1 MYKILKV
8 SALTLLTMS
17 IVSCSRETDSLTE
30 QTSVK
35 NARNSNI
42 QERISLTKTEVL
54 AESYRM
60 SILNVGQ
67 SLVLKYGNVNLH
79 LDLQTDSNLVLYA
92 SPINYW
98 GPAPYPVKWASNT
111 YLGNGV
117 AQPLLIAQTDGNLVL
132 YKAHPTVPGNA
143 IWSTNTYSGTV
154 SNPRFK
160 LQIIKKTHAINGTRY
175 YATFILEGNDSERH
189 EIAVED
195 ITNIY

>member
-1 MYKILKV
+1 MTKLLKISTL
-8 SALTLLTMS
+8 ALLTLAIT
-17 IVSCSRETDSLTE
+17 SCSRETDSMTE
-30 QTSVK
+30 QTPVQTAK
-35 NARNSNI
+35 KMNA
-42 QERISLTKTEVL
+42 QEKISLTKTEVL
-54 AESYRM
+54 AESHRM
-60 SILNVGQ
+60 SLLNVGQ

-79 LDLQTDSNLVLYA
+79 LDLQLDSNLVLYA

-111 YLGNGV
+111 NLGIGV
-117 AQPLLIAQTDGNLVL
+117 AQPFLIAQTDGNLVL
-132 YKAHPTVPGNA
+132 YKTQPSVPGNA

-160 LQIIKKTHAINGTRY
+160 LQIIKRTHAINGTRY
-175 YATFILEGNDSERH
+175 FATFILEGNDSERH

>member
-1 MYKILKV
+1 MTKLLKI
-8 SALTLLTMS
+8 STLTLLTLA
-17 IVSCSRETDSLTE
+17 ITSCSRETDSMME
-30 QTSVK
+30 QTPVQTAK
-35 NARNSNI
+35 NMNV
-42 QERISLTKTEVL
+42 QEKFSLTKTEVL
-54 AESYRM
+54 AESHRI
-60 SILNVGQ
+60 SSLNAGQ
-67 SLVLKYGNVNLH
+67 SLVLNYGNVNLH
-79 LDLQTDSNLVLYA
+79 LDLQFDSNLVLYA
-92 SPINYW
+92 SPINFW
-98 GPAPYPVKWASNT
+98 GPVPHPVKWASNR

-117 AQPLLIAQTDGNLVL
+117 AQHYLNAQTDGNLVL
-132 YKAHPTVPGNA
+132 YKAQPYVSGNA